1 MAEATFD
8 QQFAPAQDTTAPAH
22 HAAWFRDTA
31 AGRLGLAP
39 ADLGDDADP
48 IMLGFDSITTMALVG
63 ACRRRGVRVT
73 FAELAERRTF
83 GEWTA
88 LVAERAG
95 PGSAAPPRVRHV
107 EVDESEPFDL
117 ALMQHAYWVGRADEQ
132 ELGGVST
139 HFYNEFD
146 GRGVDPG
153 RLEGAVRALLDR
165 HAMLRV
171 SFLDDGRQRILPA
184 SPWPGLTVH
193 DLRDLRDEAVTARLE
208 EIRDALSHRM
218 LRIADGEV
226 FDVRLSL
233 LPGGRTRVHVNLD
246 MLAADAVSFRT
257 LTADLAALYE
267 DPGRSLPPLSYGYPS
282 YLADRRARDADPD
295 GESAAERARARDW
308 WRARLP
314 ELPGPPELPAGDL
327 AREAGT
333 AEGRPRPRVTRRHHW
348 LGPDAKARL
357 TDRARAHGITT
368 AMALAAVFAET
379 LGAWS
384 AEPRFLLNLPLF
396 DREELHPDVPLLV
409 GDFSSSLL
417 LAADVSAP
425 ATFTERASALQD
437 ELRRAIA
444 HAAYPGIEVLRD
456 LSRLSGGERV
466 LAPVVYT
473 SALNLGE
480 LFADGVRRCFGDPAW
495 IISQGPQVRLDA
507 QVTELDGGILVN
519 WDVRDEAFPP
529 GVIDAMFGAFRD
541 LVDLLATDEAA
552 WTRPVPD
559 PLPAG
564 QRAVR
569 DAANDTAAP
578 QRRTL
583 LHEGLFDGAAA
594 HPGRPAL
601 LWDGGEMTYGDLA
614 GRALSI
620 AAALHA
626 AGLRPGGTAAVTL
639 PKGPDQA
646 VAVLGVLAAGGVYVP
661 VGVEQPGAR
670 RAAVHASGGIGWV
683 LTDDAARIPDDLP
696 GSPRVLELAA
706 CLAVPPAPAPADV
719 SPDDPAYVLFT
730 SGSTGV
736 PKGVEITHRGAA
748 NTIEDLNDRFG
759 VGPDDRV
766 LAVSSLTFDLS
777 VYDVFGLLAAGGA
790 VVVPGEDDRRDAERW
805 LGLMDRH
812 RVTVWNTVPVLF
824 DMLLTAAEAPGAPRG
839 AVRRL
844 ALVMLGGD
852 WVGLDLPGRLRALAP
867 DCRCTV
873 LGGATEASIQS
884 VLYEVGEVDPRWR
897 SIPYGRPLRNQRVR
911 VADAQGR
918 DRPDLV
924 PGELW
929 IGGAGVHGRY
939 RGDDALTADRFVEHG
954 GERWYRTGDRVRRLP
969 DGNLEILGRTDFQ
982 VKIAGNRI
990 EPGEVEAAVRAHPAV
1005 RGAVAAV
1012 VADEGGTPRLRAMAA
1027 IGDAPATGDLAEE
1040 IRAGC
1045 ARSLPPAMLPE
1056 LVLPVAELPLTPGGK
1071 VDRRAVRAALAAP
1084 PALRAGDRHDR
1095 FDAPRGPIEEAVASL
1110 WADLLGT
1117 GPVARGDD
1125 FFRLGGDSLSA
1136 TRSVSRLRER
1146 VLPDGARIGG
1156 VELGALLRTRTVAA
1170 FAATLRPET
1179 GDGAAPAPALVA
1191 DPANRGEPFP
1201 LTDVQHAYLLG
1212 RDASL
1217 PLGGIGANFYLE
1229 LDGAG
1234 LDVAR
1239 FTRAWDRLIARHEML
1254 RAVVADGRQRIL
1266 RVPEV
1271 PGLTVRTWAAADAD
1285 AARRLLRPLRDRTF
1299 DPACWPLFAAEV
1311 VRYGTGRVRVGINL
1325 DPIVFDGLS
1334 VKTLM
1339 AELARIYA
1347 DPDAAL
1353 PEIGPSFRDYV
1364 LSVRP
1369 GAAER
1374 TAAEAYWY
1382 GRLDELPPGPMLPL
1396 AADPATLGPP
1406 RFTRHARTLPAD
1418 AWARIKDRARE
1429 HGLTPSS
1436 VLLTCFAE
1444 VLSRWSAEPDL
1455 TLNLTLFDRRDVHPD
1470 IERVVGDFSS
1480 LILLAYRPGPGTW
1493 LDLAR
1498 ETQEQLARDIEH
1510 RAVSAVEVQRRLA
1523 RRVGVGAAVAPVV
1536 FTSTLGAGG
1545 GLFDGAGGDFPAFV
1559 GGGSQT
1565 PQVWLDHQ
1573 VVEQHGDLLLS
1584 WDVVEKLFP
1593 DGLIGDMFAAY
1604 LALLDLLAD
1613 PATADAWKRPVPD
1626 LRPSGQVEVRERVN
1640 ATAGP
1645 VPEGLLHGGFFRCA
1659 ARAPGRVALLWG
1671 GSGSMT
1677 YGELSARALEV
1688 AGALRGRGVRPGDT
1702 VAVCLPKGSDQVV
1715 AVLGVLSAGAAYL
1728 PVGVDQ
1734 PPARRDRILAGGD
1747 ARWALTEDS
1756 SEWPPGVEPISVGET
1771 RNAPALQAPVEVS
1784 ADMTAYVVF
1793 TSGSTGEPKGVEM
1806 THRAAL
1812 NTVED
1817 ISARYGVGSEDR
1829 VLAVSALDFDL
1840 SVYDVFGLLG
1850 AGGALVLVEEEARRD
1865 PERWHEL
1872 VALHQVTVWNTV
1884 PVLFEMFLTAAAWQ
1898 PAEPFDTLRLV
1909 LVSGDWVAR
1918 DLGARLSALAPG
1930 CLLVALGGA
1939 TEAAIWSNQYEVTD
1953 LMPDWP
1959 SVPYGTPLRS
1969 QCFRVVDAHG
1979 RDCPDWVPGEL
1990 WIGGAGV
1997 ARGYRNDP
2005 VRTAER
2011 FPLHDGRRWYRTGDL
2026 GRYRPGG
2033 LLEFL
2038 GRTDHQVKIRGHR
2051 IELGEIEA
2059 ALRSHPGV
2067 RTAVAVVAGS
2077 ATARLGA
2084 VLVPNAAGAVLDPEQ
2099 VRAHAA
2105 ALLPAVML
2113 PEQLIVVPE
2122 LPTSANG
2129 KVDRAALARRLEHA
2143 VPDGAGGT
2151 APRGPVEEVVAETW
2165 AEVLGRER
2173 PDRTA
2178 DFFLLGGDSLAATRV
2193 VGHLL
2198 SPRVG
2203 VRGASVG
2210 ALFERPVLADFAA
2223 GLRLDGPSAGAE
2235 PLSADPA
2242 ARHEPFPLT
2251 EVQHAYLLGRAD
2263 GMPLGG
2269 IGTTY
2274 YLEFTG
2280 ERIDTRRLSDAWNAL
2295 IARHEMLRV
2304 VVEDGAQRV
2313 LPHSA
2318 VTACEVRT
2326 AEAADAGSASELLRR
2341 SLTGRTFDPSRWP
2354 LYASMVVHHGAGSSL
2369 GIVVDYL
2376 VLDGLSVHI
2385 LLGELAALY
2394 DDPDAALPPLEVSF
2408 RDYVLG
2414 VRPSDA
2420 ERTDSER
2427 YWRARLGTLP
2437 PAPRLP
2443 LAKDPA
2449 TVTRPRFSR
2458 REGRLAPARWA
2469 AVKTWARDHGV
2480 TPSMVLLACY
2490 AEVLSRWSAEP
2501 DLTINLTL
2509 FDRRDVHPGI
2519 GAVLGDFTSLTL
2531 LEHRPAAG
2539 EDLRAGARRLQ
2550 ERLAADLDH
2559 RAVSAVWVQRE
2570 LARAKSPAEAAM
2582 PVVFTSTLGMSDD
2595 LFDRM
2600 PASFPAFTGGA
2611 SQTPQVW
2618 LDHQVMEQR
2627 GALVF
2632 HWDAVDELFPDGL
2645 LDDMFAAYQDLVA
2658 TLITAPSGV
2667 PGTAIALPAG
2677 QVEVRERVSATAGPV
2692 PEGLLHGGFFR
2703 CAARG
2708 PERVALLWGESGS
2721 MTYGELSARALGVAG
2736 VLRGFGVRPGDTVAV
2751 CLPKGPDQVV
2761 AVLGVLAAGAAY
2773 LPVGVDQPPARRDRI
2788 LATAE
2793 VRHVVADDFADPP
2806 DHVTVVRLTEGHG
2819 PLEAPAPVDPD
2830 SLAYVVFT
2838 SGSTGEPK
2846 GVEMTHR
2853 AALNT
2858 VEDISA
2864 RYGVGSEDRVLAVS
2878 ALDFDLSVYDVFGL
2892 LGSGGALVLV
2902 EEEARRDPERWH
2914 ELVALHQVTVWNTVP
2929 VLFEMFLT
2937 AAAWQPAAPGGLR
2950 LVLVSGDWV
2959 AVDLHERL
2967 RALAPDCRL
2976 IALGGATEAA
2986 IWSNHHEISDGLP
2999 EGWPSVPYGTPLRNQ
3014 CFRVVDAHGRDC
3026 PDWVP
3031 GELWIGGAGVA
3042 RGYRN
3047 DPVRTAER
3055 FPLHDGRRWYR
3066 TGDLGRY
3073 RPGGLL
3079 EFLGRT
3085 DHQVKVRGHRIEL
3098 GEIEAA
3104 LRTHKAVG
3112 QAVVTAPG
3120 ERGARRLVAFV
3131 RAADGADLPEP
3142 AELRDHLA
3150 GRLPAHSVPA
3160 AIVPVDAWPVTAN
3173 GKIDRAALHRTA
3185 GETAPGSARPRGATE
3200 ELVAA
3205 LWSEVLGVAGVGRD
3219 DGFFAL
3225 GGDSLLGTRLLGRL
3239 HEHGIDAELA
3249 DLFGRP
3255 VLRDFCAGLTR
3266 SGGVGPAAPPKVV
3279 PDPARE
3285 HEPFEAT
3292 DVQRAYWV
3300 GRRPG
3305 LALGGVGAH
3314 YYSEFDGEDVD
3325 VPRLERAWNLL
3336 IARHAELRSVFTPD
3350 GRQRFLPA
3358 GSVPPLVVRTHRVAD
3373 NASDAQV
3380 QAVLDG
3386 LREWMSHQVMDP
3398 ERWPLFDVR
3407 AVRYRRGGRVRT
3419 RVAVGLDN
3427 IVLDGLSM
3435 MIVFSELEE
3444 LYRDPAAE
3452 LPPRALTFRDYRTQV
3467 RPDPGAERAAR
3478 EYWLDRLDDLPPGP
3492 LLPLRADPSAI
3503 ERPRFVRREVRVPAR
3518 VWGAAKDRA
3527 RAHDLTPAALL
3538 LACYAEVLS
3547 RWSAHPDLTV
3557 NLTLFDRRDVHPDI
3571 GAILGDFTSLLLLEY
3586 RTRPG
3591 DTRLAR
3597 AHRLRDR
3604 LARDLGHREVSAVWV
3619 LRELARRGGTPP
3631 GTAAGGAPVVFT
3643 SGLGIAGGRSIDP
3656 PPWFPARIWGV
3667 SQTPQVWLD
3676 QQVSEAASGDL
3687 VVNWDCVAD
3696 LFDAGTV
3703 DAMFGAY
3710 RELIE
3715 LAATDAW
3722 AGSEPGPSAGVT
3734 ARAAIPAVPPED
3746 RHVPEAA
3753 AERDAPPDGET
3764 ERVLA
3769 EIWRDL
3775 LGVRD
3780 IGRFHDF
3787 FVLGGDSLL
3796 ATRMLAAVHRRL
3808 DTDLTLREFFAGP
3821 TIAEAAA
3828 LCAPLAPAET
3838 EEGEL

>member
-384 AEPRFLLNLPLF
+384 ADPRFLLNLPLF

-437 ELRRAIA
+437 ELRQAIA

-766 LAVSSLTFDLS
+766 LAVSSLNFDLS

-954 GERWYRTGDRVRRLP
+954 GERWYRTGDRVCRLP

-1005 RGAVAAV
+1005 RRAVAAV

-1095 FDAPRGPIEEAVASL
+1095 FDAPRGPMEEAVASL

-1170 FAATLRPET
+1170 FAATLRPEA

-1266 RVPEV
+1266 PVPEV

-1659 ARAPGRVALLWG
+1659 ARGPGRVALLWG

-1677 YGELSARALEV
+1677 YGELSARALGV
-1688 AGALRGRGVRPGDT
+1688 AGVLRGCGVRPGDT
-1702 VAVCLPKGSDQVV
+1702 VAVCLPKGPDQVV
-1715 AVLGVLSAGAAYL
+1715 AVLGVLAAGAAYL

-1747 ARWALTEDS
+1747 ARWALTEGS

-1817 ISARYGVGSEDR
+1817 ISARYGVGSD
-1829 VLAVSALDFDL
+1829 
-1840 SVYDVFGLLG
+1840 
-1850 AGGALVLVEEEARRD
+1850 
-1865 PERWHEL
+1865 
-1872 VALHQVTVWNTV
+1872 
-1884 PVLFEMFLTAAAWQ
+1884 
-1898 PAEPFDTLRLV
+1898 
-1909 LVSGDWVAR
+1909 
-1918 DLGARLSALAPG
+1918 
-1930 CLLVALGGA
+1930 
-1939 TEAAIWSNQYEVTD
+1939 
-1953 LMPDWP
+1953 
-1959 SVPYGTPLRS
+1959 
-1969 QCFRVVDAHG
+1969 
-1979 RDCPDWVPGEL
+1979 
-1990 WIGGAGV
+1990 
-1997 ARGYRNDP
+1997 
-2005 VRTAER
+2005 
-2011 FPLHDGRRWYRTGDL
+2011 
-2026 GRYRPGG
+2026 
-2033 LLEFL
+2033 
-2038 GRTDHQVKIRGHR
+2038 
-2051 IELGEIEA
+2051 
-2059 ALRSHPGV
+2059 
-2067 RTAVAVVAGS
+2067 
-2077 ATARLGA
+2077 
-2084 VLVPNAAGAVLDPEQ
+2084 
-2099 VRAHAA
+2099 
-2105 ALLPAVML
+2105 
-2113 PEQLIVVPE
+2113 
-2122 LPTSANG
+2122 
-2129 KVDRAALARRLEHA
+2129 
-2143 VPDGAGGT
+2143 
-2151 APRGPVEEVVAETW
+2151 
-2165 AEVLGRER
+2165 
-2173 PDRTA
+2173 
-2178 DFFLLGGDSLAATRV
+2178 
-2193 VGHLL
+2193 
-2198 SPRVG
+2198 
-2203 VRGASVG
+2203 
-2210 ALFERPVLADFAA
+2210 
-2223 GLRLDGPSAGAE
+2223 
-2235 PLSADPA
+2235 
-2242 ARHEPFPLT
+2242 
-2251 EVQHAYLLGRAD
+2251 
-2263 GMPLGG
+2263 
-2269 IGTTY
+2269 
-2274 YLEFTG
+2274 
-2280 ERIDTRRLSDAWNAL
+2280 
-2295 IARHEMLRV
+2295 
-2304 VVEDGAQRV
+2304 
-2313 LPHSA
+2313 
-2318 VTACEVRT
+2318 
-2326 AEAADAGSASELLRR
+2326 
-2341 SLTGRTFDPSRWP
+2341 
-2354 LYASMVVHHGAGSSL
+2354 
-2369 GIVVDYL
+2369 
-2376 VLDGLSVHI
+2376 
-2385 LLGELAALY
+2385 
-2394 DDPDAALPPLEVSF
+2394 
-2408 RDYVLG
+2408 
-2414 VRPSDA
+2414 
-2420 ERTDSER
+2420 
-2427 YWRARLGTLP
+2427 
-2437 PAPRLP
+2437 
-2443 LAKDPA
+2443 
-2449 TVTRPRFSR
+2449 
-2458 REGRLAPARWA
+2458 
-2469 AVKTWARDHGV
+2469 
-2480 TPSMVLLACY
+2480 
-2490 AEVLSRWSAEP
+2490 
-2501 DLTINLTL
+2501 
-2509 FDRRDVHPGI
+2509 
-2519 GAVLGDFTSLTL
+2519 
-2531 LEHRPAAG
+2531 
-2539 EDLRAGARRLQ
+2539 
-2550 ERLAADLDH
+2550 
-2559 RAVSAVWVQRE
+2559 
-2570 LARAKSPAEAAM
+2570 
-2582 PVVFTSTLGMSDD
+2582 
-2595 LFDRM
+2595 
-2600 PASFPAFTGGA
+2600 
-2611 SQTPQVW
+2611 
-2618 LDHQVMEQR
+2618 
-2627 GALVF
+2627 
-2632 HWDAVDELFPDGL
+2632 
-2645 LDDMFAAYQDLVA
+2645 
-2658 TLITAPSGV
+2658 
-2667 PGTAIALPAG
+2667 
-2677 QVEVRERVSATAGPV
+2677 
-2692 PEGLLHGGFFR
+2692 
-2703 CAARG
+2703 
-2708 PERVALLWGESGS
+2708 
-2721 MTYGELSARALGVAG
+2721 
-2736 VLRGFGVRPGDTVAV
+2736 
-2751 CLPKGPDQVV
+2751 
-2761 AVLGVLAAGAAY
+2761 
-2773 LPVGVDQPPARRDRI
+2773 
-2788 LATAE
+2788 
-2793 VRHVVADDFADPP
+2793 
-2806 DHVTVVRLTEGHG
+2806 
-2819 PLEAPAPVDPD
+2819 
-2830 SLAYVVFT
+2830 
-2838 SGSTGEPK
+2838 
-2846 GVEMTHR
+2846 
-2853 AALNT
+2853 
-2858 VEDISA
+2858 
-2864 RYGVGSEDRVLAVS
+2864 DRVLAVS

-2902 EEEARRDPERWH
+2902 EEGARRDPERWH

-2937 AAAWQPAAPGGLR
+2937 AAAWQPAAPFDTLR

-2967 RALAPDCRL
+2967 RALAPDCQL

-2999 EGWPSVPYGTPLRNQ
+2999 EGWPSVPYGTPLRSQ

-3358 GSVPPLVVRTHRVAD
+3358 GSVPPLVIRTHRVAD

-3604 LARDLGHREVSAVWV
+3604 LARDLGHRDVSAVWV

-3703 DAMFGAY
+3703 DAMFAAY

-3734 ARAAIPAVPPED
+3734 TRAAIPAVPPED

-3753 AERDAPPDGET
+3753 AEQDAPPDGET